1 MIEIL
6 SSTFIDTRTGLKMF
20 QLTMKKDGS
29 IASTTTEYNKIVNKT
44 SAESE
49 FCAMMNKLCELV
61 YDIKEEKTNFF
72 KR

>member
-20 QLTMKKDGS
+20 QLTMKKDGT
-29 IASTTTEYNKIVNKT
+29 IASTRTPYNKLVNK
-44 SAESE
+44 SIAESE
-49 FCAMMNKLCELV
+49 FCSMINKLCELV
-61 YDIKEEKTNFF
+61 YNVKEEKTNLF